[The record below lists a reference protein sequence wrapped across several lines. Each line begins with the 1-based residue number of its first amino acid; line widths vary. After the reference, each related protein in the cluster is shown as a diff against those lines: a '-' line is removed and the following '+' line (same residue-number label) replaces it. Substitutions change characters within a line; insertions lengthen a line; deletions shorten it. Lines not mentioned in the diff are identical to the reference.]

1 MKLRIVT
8 VLVGLAVLAAG
19 WGLLRHSTAGVV
31 FAQDR
36 LNQPLLVPQGAATAP
51 IAEPAPIDP
60 SVPPAEAKLIRDLQL
75 RVATLERQVQ
85 ELRSNKPHFTPLSG
99 TSK

>member
-1 MKLRIVT
+1 MRLRIVI
-8 VLVGLAVLAAG
+8 VLVGLAALVVG
-19 WGLLRHSTAGVV
+19 WGTLRHSSGVV

-36 LNQPLLVPQGAATAP
+36 NQPLLVLPPG
-51 IAEPAPIDP
+51 EPARVPVPEPAAIDP
-60 SVPPAEAKLIRDLQL
+60 SVPAAEARLIRDLQL

-85 ELRSNKPHFTPLSG
+85 ELRSNKPHFTPLGG